1 MATVNKTFRLHEDVV
16 RILDELVAD
25 GGSRSRTVL
34 IEELIRREARRRDRD
49 RRLCERAREYAE
61 AWADPEYRA
70 EQLRIAEEFWPLDV
84 EAWLKA
90 DPEPYP
96 DDSAGR

>member
-1 MATVNKTFRLHEDVV
+1 LATVNRTFRLHEDVV
-16 RILDELVAD
+16 RILDELVAN
-25 GGSRSRTVL
+25 GETRSRTAL

-49 RRLCERAREYAE
+49 RHLRERAREYAE
-61 AWADPEYRA
+61 AWSDPEYRA
-70 EQLRIAEEFWPLDV
+70 EQMRIAEEFWPLDV

-90 DPEPYP
+90 DPDPYP

>member
-16 RILDELVAD
+16 RLLDELVAD
-25 GGSRSRTVL
+25 GQPRSRTAL
-34 IEELIRREARRRDRD
+34 IEELIRREARRR
-49 RRLCERAREYAE
+49 RREVRERELAEEYAA

-96 DDSAGR
+96 DSAGR